1 MSWRTVPIRALYQ
14 RKELRNRPDLPL
26 LSVYRDLGVVPRDG
40 RVDNHNRPG
49 EDLAVYKVVT
59 PGDLVLNKMK
69 TWQGSIGVSDHVGIV
84 SPAYFVGVPIS
95 DVDQRFAHH
104 LFRSAPLIA
113 LYAAR
118 SKGIRPSQWDLPWE
132 EFASIRVSVPDKKT
146 QEAIADFLDVETA
159 RIDSLLG
166 LRNRQLYLLAQH
178 IQAALLERL
187 GDWRVDETSSLRQLG
202 TSVFT
207 GPFGTQL
214 AASEYV
220 SGGVP
225 IVNPTHIVNGA
236 IVPSEH
242 ESVTEEVA
250 NRLSRH
256 RLAIG
261 DLVAGRK
268 GDLGR
273 SALVTDSAVGW
284 VCGSDSIA
292 VRTTQVKLLPEFLA
306 VVLRSGYYRQQLL
319 ARSNAA
325 TMPSLNEDSLL
336 AFRVP
341 KLSLSDQRGI
351 VAMSEQLRD
360 SQTILRGSLQK
371 QIELIQERKQALITA
386 AVTGQLDLARGIA
399 EEAS

>member
-1 MSWRTVPIRALYQ
+1 MGKRFGRIAPRVQEIGRP
-14 RKELRNRPDLPL
+14 ELQS
-26 LSVYRDLGVVPRDG
+26 LSVYLELGVVPRAD
-40 RVDNHNRPG
+40 RDDNHNRLG
-49 EDLAVYKVVT
+49 ADLSKYQVVR
-59 PGDLVLNKMK
+59 PGDVVFNKLR
-69 TWQGSIGVSDHVGIV
+69 TWQGGFGVSEHEGLV
-84 SPAYFVGVPIS
+84 SPAYFVCRPLDEIEPRWLGYVLRSNPYLAELTRIS
-95 DVDQRFAHH
+95 KWM
-104 LFRSAPLIA
+104 P
-113 LYAAR
+113 
-118 SKGIRPSQWDLPWE
+118 PSQFDIAWPDLSSLKI
-132 EFASIRVSVPDKKT
+132 AVPHKSE
-146 QEAIADFLDVETA
+146 QRAIADSLDAEMA

-166 LRNRQLYLLAQH
+166 LRNRQLDLLAQH
-178 IQAALLERL
+178 VQAALLDRL
-187 GDWRVDETSSLRQLG
+187 GDWRLDETSSLRQLG

-225 IVNPTHIVNGA
+225 IVNPTHIVDGA

-250 NRLSRH
+250 NRLRRH

-292 VRTTQVKLLPEFLA
+292 VRTRQTKLLPEFLA

-341 KLSLSDQRGI
+341 KLSLSDQLG
-351 VAMSEQLRD
+351 VVTMSQQLRD
-360 SQTILRGSLQK
+360 SQTILRGCLQK

-386 AVTGQLDLARGIA
+386 AVTDQLDLARAIT